1 MKLTITPAK
10 LQGTI
15 TPPPSKS
22 HAHRLIAAGL
32 AGGRSTVSNISHSKD
47 IQATLGCLAAMGAS
61 SKEQEGCVLLHGL
74 GNSIPQYR
82 DGHCPIFDCCE
93 SGSTLRF
100 MIPIALA
107 VVGGGVFMGQG
118 RLMERPQQPY
128 FDIFKEKGIFYEQK
142 DGQLTVKGELTPG
155 VYTLPGNVS
164 SQFVTGLLFACV
176 FALPLLNGDSEILLT
191 TELESRGYVDIT
203 RDAMKQYGV
212 EVKLT
217 KTGFFIPGNQRYRA
231 ADTAVE
237 ADWSQAGFWY
247 AAKAVGNDVTIT
259 GMRPESLHMDRL
271 VVEYSEMIAGA
282 PWTGGVSVPIYAVR
296 DSEQPAR
303 EIPIQATGTRGVG
316 LDVRHVPDLVPPLA
330 AMGALMNGT
339 LHIKNAGRLRI
350 KESDRLATVTA
361 TLNALGA
368 KVIEEPA
375 GLTIIG
381 QETLAGGVT
390 IDCCNDHRIAMM
402 AAIAATKCRAPVTL
416 TGAEC
421 VSKSY
426 PNFWE
431 DYQMLGGIIHEHT
444 GE

>member
-1 MKLTITPAK
+1 MKLTITPTR
-10 LQGTI
+10 LQGAI

-22 HAHRLIAAGL
+22 HAHRLLICAGL
-32 AGGRSTVSNISHSKD
+32 SGGYSTVTNISQSKD
-47 IQATLGCLAAMGAS
+47 IQATLRCLAAMGMLAES
-61 SKEQEGCVLLHGL
+61 AGDESLRVTGL
-74 GNSIPQYR
+74 GHSIPQYR
-82 DGHCPIFDCCE
+82 DGHLPMFDCCE

-107 VVGGGVFMGQG
+107 VMGGGVFTGQG

-128 FDIFKEKGIFYEQK
+128 FDIFREKGIFFEQVA
-142 DGQLTVKGELTPG
+142 GRLTVEGELRSGT
-155 VYTLPGNVS
+155 YTLPGNVS
-164 SQFVTGLLFACV
+164 SQFVTGLLFA
-176 FALPLLNGDSEILLT
+176 LPLLDGDSEIVLT

-203 RDAMKQYGV
+203 RDAMRQHGV

-217 KTGFFIPGNQRYRA
+217 KRGFLIPGSQRYRS
-231 ADTAVE
+231 ADTSVE

-247 AAKAVGNDVTIT
+247 AAKAVGNDVTVT
-259 GMRPESLHMDRL
+259 GMRRESLHMDRM
-271 VVEYSEMIAGA
+271 VVDYSEMIAGK
-282 PWTGGVSVPIYAVR
+282 PWKGGVRVPIYAVNTER
-296 DSEQPAR
+296 QR
-303 EIPIQATGTRGVG
+303 EDTAPVDMPTGQGVS

-330 AMGALMNGT
+330 AMGALMDGT

-368 KVIEEPA
+368 KVEEQSD
-375 GLTIIG
+375 GLIIHG
-381 QETLAGGVT
+381 QPELPGGVT

-402 AAIAATKCRAPVTL
+402 AAVAATRCRGPVTL
-416 TGAEC
+416 IGAEC

-426 PNFWE
+426 PGFWD
-431 DYQMLGGIIHEHT
+431 DYRKLGGIIHEHP